1 MRKRKYFLGK
11 KKKTYFLFDTLI
23 IEKKL
28 RGRNFSTKI
37 MNFNNKIITKNN
49 KISILFCN
57 NNLINFY
64 KKYNWKR
71 LYKNK
76 FILEDKELKKKN
88 CLTYNNKY
96 YKKKLRICIN
106 N

>member
-1 MRKRKYFLGK
+1 
-11 KKKTYFLFDTLI
+11 
-23 IEKKL
+23 
-28 RGRNFSTKI
+28 

-57 NNLINFY
+57 NNLIKFY
-64 KKYNWKR
+64 KKYNWNR